1 MQYLHTGSVEED
13 IVILSHR
20 NTKGSSR
27 PFFKTDPCVLERIQ
41 PGRETKPRRLFKKL
55 VDDTDGSL
63 YTTSASSEP
72 RHLQQI
78 YNIRSSTKASSQ
90 SDQMTHLWA
99 QIKDSTF
106 VREFAADSSSL
117 QYIVVSQKQLLDL
130 DTFCTHPIRFS
141 VFSIDYVQYRCFE
154 NLRMVH
160 ASGKYKCKHPVEMGP
175 TFVHTHHDTNS
186 YVRFFSALQRM
197 NPSLKHVRAVG
208 TDGDEALL
216 LSHYLIIRD
225 L

>member
-1 MQYLHTGSVEED
+1 VQYLHTGSVEED

-20 NTKGSSR
+20 ITKGSSR

-99 QIKDSTF
+99 QIKDNTF

-141 VFSIDYVQYRCFE
+141 VFSIDSTF
-154 NLRMVH
+154 NIGNSIGALRILEWSMRQE
-160 ASGKYKCKHPVEMGP
+160 S
-175 TFVHTHHDTNS
+175 TNVS
-186 YVRFFSALQRM
+186 TQ
-197 NPSLKHVRAVG
+197 
-208 TDGDEALL
+208 
-216 LSHYLIIRD
+216 
-225 L
+225 